1 MPLVLY
7 AARALPTLKR
17 GYSLVRKWNS
27 LPETER
33 TLLQEQGRRTV
44 VAIMAVKV
52 AVTAERS
59 AGDPPATWQEA
70 VDRALRGSPAEQMA
84 KAVVAHLQDVSEA
97 TAEDI
102 ATAVGAVGKDDSA
115 LKGAMAMARDDGYIR
130 RVGVTFRGIR
140 WDTTEWAD
148 LQLLDTPRVRQI
160 EAEIVA
166 FLGEVGLA
174 SLDHI
179 SGELGL
185 EDDAPEL
192 LAALERAVTDGSVAW
207 YCNGIYGLSQ
217 SQLES
222 FEPKRDLWAE
232 TLPAEDDKD
241 LGGAFAELE
250 SAVKGLASAMKA
262 SGIREASVDGGPA
275 ASVDGGPADRDEDP
289 YEGLRRIQ
297 ELHDAGVLTAE
308 EFAAKKAELLQ
319 RI

>member
-7 AARALPTLKR
+7 AARALPSLKR
-17 GYSLVRKWNS
+17 GYSLVRQWNS
-27 LPETER
+27 LPPEER
-33 TLLQEQGRRTV
+33 AVVQEQGRRTV

-52 AVTAERS
+52 AATAERS
-59 AGDPPATWQEA
+59 AGDPPATWQAA

-84 KAVVAHLQDVSEA
+84 KAVVAYLQGVSEA
-97 TAEDI
+97 TADEI
-102 ATAVGAVGKDDSA
+102 AVAVGAVGKDDSA
-115 LKGAMAMARDDGYIR
+115 FKGAMAMARDDGYIR
-130 RVGVTFRGIR
+130 RTGVTFRGIR

-148 LQLLDTPRVRQI
+148 LQLLDTPHVRQI
-160 EAEIVA
+160 EEATAALLEQ
-166 FLGEVGLA
+166 VGIA

-179 SGELGL
+179 SAELGL

-192 LAALERAVTDGSVAW
+192 LAALERAIAGESAFW
-207 YCNGIYGLSQ
+207 YCHGVYGLSPGR
-217 SQLES
+217 LES

-232 TLPAEDDKD
+232 TLPAKEDKD
-241 LGGAFAELE
+241 LGSALAELE
-250 SAVKGLASAMKA
+250 SAVKGLAAVMKPD
-262 SGIREASVDGGPA
+262 GIREA
-275 ASVDGGPADRDEDP
+275 PADNGSGDHDEDP